1 MHKIYRRFGIVNWE
15 VMSNPIISP
24 QEKAL
29 YALLCVYCGD
39 KRECFPSIST
49 LADTL
54 DLSQRQVNRLIRNL
68 KIHGIIARKGRK
80 ILLLN

>member
-1 MHKIYRRFGIVNWE
+1 
-15 VMSNPIISP
+15 MSNPSIKP

-29 YALLCVYCGD
+29 YSILCIYSGD

-49 LADTL
+49 LADIM
-54 DLSQRQVNRLIRNL
+54 DLSQRQVNRLIKNL

-80 ILLLN
+80 ILLLD

>member
-1 MHKIYRRFGIVNWE
+1 
-15 VMSNPIISP
+15 MSNPSIKP

-29 YALLCVYCGD
+29 YSILCVYCGD

-49 LADTL
+49 LADIM
-54 DLSQRQVNRLIRNL
+54 DLSQRQVNRLIKNL

-80 ILLLN
+80 ILLLD